1 MKYCGYC
8 GAKLQDEFKF
18 CSSCGK
24 AVDFEKAEEESAP
37 SESLTVEC
45 EAEKC
50 ERVECEQAS
59 SVQSPVVT
67 AVKQEE
73 AQKSKKSQKLKNSIM
88 GFAFG
93 VGGLLSAI
101 YCLIPLLNLFVF
113 LPAFIV
119 FTVLSKKF
127 LKKHISLGNREN
139 GFYKAGKIVS
149 TVAIPL
155 GCVFP
160 FLGILLLL

>member
-24 AVDFEKAEEESAP
+24 AVELSKTDDEVAQ
-37 SESLTVEC
+37 SEPLAVEC
-45 EAEKC
+45 EAENEQSSSAQVNVAILEKEA
-50 ERVECEQAS
+50 EREC
-59 SVQSPVVT
+59 
-67 AVKQEE
+67 
-73 AQKSKKSQKLKNSIM
+73 KKVPRLKYSIM

-119 FTVLSKKF
+119 LTALSKKF
-127 LKKHISLGNREN
+127 LRKHIALDNREN
-139 GFYKAGKIVS
+139 GFYKAGKVVS